1 MSKYCNIEDATAAV
15 VLLDANQ
22 YEAITGTNVSSDL
35 FAGGQANLLK
45 TEILD

>member
-1 MSKYCNIEDATAAV
+1 MSKYCNDGDVQAV
-15 VLLDANQ
+15 ILLDPNQ

-35 FAGGQANLLK
+35 YADGQVNLLK